1 MFGDIF
7 DEMFNGGRGGGRGG
21 RGDMRGQDLRFNLE
35 ITLEQ
40 AYGGTEATVRVPSSV
55 ACEVCHG
62 SGAEAGSKPHQCPTC
77 KGHGRL
83 RAQQGFFTVERACHT
98 CHGAGQVIDKPCK
111 SCAGQGR
118 VRREKT
124 LKVNIPAGVEDG
136 TRIRLTGEGEAGTR
150 GGPAGDLYVFLSVR
164 RHQMFEREGA
174 DVHCR
179 VPISMVQA
187 TLGGNIE
194 VPTLDGKAAR
204 INIPAGAQNGH
215 QFRLRAK
222 GMPIVRSTQRGDMY
236 IEINVET
243 PTNLTAKQKELLKE
257 FEKAGKTSPEA
268 DGFFSKVKEMFGGTE
283 PCRSC
288 SSGPR
293 ASRSLMSHERAGRSR
308 PEAILLL
315 VVEAADLLQTFD
327 PGFAVLLDHRARLHA
342 AVLRERRGEA
352 LGMGDQPDL
361 RSLGSLGDQ
370 PGERLEQVGMQAA
383 LRLVQRDE
391 RPAAGATATPRPA
404 RDSASVPSDSSCAS
418 KTRLRMVGEDHAERA
433 ASRRAAAPTS
443 ARPGKASSIA
453 RSRSTVSR
461 RIWIRVASTAARL
474 DAVRRHGRRRDRK
487 AGPAQRRAA
496 SVRRS

>member
-1 MFGDIF
+1 MSQDFYEMLGCSRTASPDDIKKAYRKLAMEHHPDRNQGNKDAEKKFKELSHAYDILKDPDKRAAYDRYGAAAFEGGHGPGGPGMNGQGFDFGSVFGDIF
-7 DEMFNGGRGGGRGG
+7 DEMFNAGRGGARPGG
-21 RGDMRGQDLRFNLE
+21 RGDTRGQDLRFNLE

-204 INIPAGAQNGH
+204 INIPAGAQAGH

-268 DGFFSKVKEMFGGTE
+268 DGFFSKVKEMFGG
-283 PCRSC
+283 
-288 SSGPR
+288 
-293 ASRSLMSHERAGRSR
+293 
-308 PEAILLL
+308 
-315 VVEAADLLQTFD
+315 D
-327 PGFAVLLDHRARLHA
+327 
-342 AVLRERRGEA
+342 
-352 LGMGDQPDL
+352 
-361 RSLGSLGDQ
+361 
-370 PGERLEQVGMQAA
+370 
-383 LRLVQRDE
+383 
-391 RPAAGATATPRPA
+391 
-404 RDSASVPSDSSCAS
+404 
-418 KTRLRMVGEDHAERA
+418 
-433 ASRRAAAPTS
+433 
-443 ARPGKASSIA
+443 
-453 RSRSTVSR
+453 
-461 RIWIRVASTAARL
+461 
-474 DAVRRHGRRRDRK
+474 
-487 AGPAQRRAA
+487 
-496 SVRRS
+496 

>member
-1 MFGDIF
+1 MSQDFYEMLGCSRTASPDDIKKAYRKLAMEHHPDRNQGNKDAEKKFKELSHAYDILKDPDKRAAYDRYGAAAFEGGHGPGGPGGMNGQGFDFGSVFGDIF
-7 DEMFNGGRGGGRGG
+7 DEMFNAGRGGARAGG

-194 VPTLDGKAAR
+194 VPTLDGKTAR
-204 INIPAGAQNGH
+204 INIPAGAQSGH

-268 DGFFSKVKEMFGGTE
+268 EGFFSKVKEMFGG
-283 PCRSC
+283 
-288 SSGPR
+288 
-293 ASRSLMSHERAGRSR
+293 
-308 PEAILLL
+308 
-315 VVEAADLLQTFD
+315 D
-327 PGFAVLLDHRARLHA
+327 
-342 AVLRERRGEA
+342 
-352 LGMGDQPDL
+352 
-361 RSLGSLGDQ
+361 
-370 PGERLEQVGMQAA
+370 
-383 LRLVQRDE
+383 
-391 RPAAGATATPRPA
+391 
-404 RDSASVPSDSSCAS
+404 
-418 KTRLRMVGEDHAERA
+418 
-433 ASRRAAAPTS
+433 
-443 ARPGKASSIA
+443 
-453 RSRSTVSR
+453 
-461 RIWIRVASTAARL
+461 
-474 DAVRRHGRRRDRK
+474 
-487 AGPAQRRAA
+487 
-496 SVRRS
+496 

>member
-1 MFGDIF
+1 MSQDFYEMLGCSRTASPDDIKKAYRKLAMEHHPDRNQGNKDAEKKFKELSHAYDILKDPDKRAAYDRYGAAAFEGGHGPGGPGGMNGQGFDFGSVFGDIF
-7 DEMFNGGRGGGRGG
+7 DEMFNGGRGGGRPGG

-204 INIPAGAQNGH
+204 INIPAGAQAGH

-268 DGFFSKVKEMFGGTE
+268 DGFFSKVKEMFGG
-283 PCRSC
+283 
-288 SSGPR
+288 
-293 ASRSLMSHERAGRSR
+293 
-308 PEAILLL
+308 
-315 VVEAADLLQTFD
+315 D
-327 PGFAVLLDHRARLHA
+327 
-342 AVLRERRGEA
+342 
-352 LGMGDQPDL
+352 
-361 RSLGSLGDQ
+361 
-370 PGERLEQVGMQAA
+370 
-383 LRLVQRDE
+383 
-391 RPAAGATATPRPA
+391 
-404 RDSASVPSDSSCAS
+404 
-418 KTRLRMVGEDHAERA
+418 
-433 ASRRAAAPTS
+433 
-443 ARPGKASSIA
+443 
-453 RSRSTVSR
+453 
-461 RIWIRVASTAARL
+461 
-474 DAVRRHGRRRDRK
+474 
-487 AGPAQRRAA
+487 
-496 SVRRS
+496 